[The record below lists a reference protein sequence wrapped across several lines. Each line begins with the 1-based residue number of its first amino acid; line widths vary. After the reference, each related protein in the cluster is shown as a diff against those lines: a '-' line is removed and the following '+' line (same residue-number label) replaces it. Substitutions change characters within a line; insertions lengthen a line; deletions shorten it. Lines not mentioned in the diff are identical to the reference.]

1 MATLKIQLLR
11 PNATLPKYQSKGAS
25 GFDLCACEAMVI
37 KAGEFTLVPTGLSF
51 SFSKKYEVQVRPR
64 SGLALKYG
72 ISVLNT
78 PGTIDADYRGEIK
91 VILINH
97 SKEDFSINV
106 GDRIAQAVLCP
117 IKKAKLKVVAK
128 LDETKR
134 GAGGFGSTGL
144 TSTKGV

>member
-1 MATLKIQLLR
+1 MATLKIQLLH
-11 PNATLPKYQSKGAS
+11 PNATLPQYHSKGAS
-25 GFDLCACEAMVI
+25 GFDLCACETMVI
-37 KAGEFTLVPTGLSF
+37 KAGEIALIPTGLSF
-51 SFSKKYEVQVRPR
+51 SFSKKYELQVRPR

-97 SKEDFSINV
+97 GKENFCINI

-117 IKKAKLKVVAK
+117 IAKAKFKVVTK
-128 LDETKR
+128 LNKTKR